1 MRAIIGKVVSDK
13 MNKTVVV
20 EAGRLAIHPK
30 YHKRV
35 KRTQKFH
42 AHNELGVK
50 VGDLVKIVAIRP
62 VSATK
67 SWKVM
72 EKI

>member
-1 MRAIIGKVVSDK
+1 MRVVTGKIVSDK
-13 MNKTVVV
+13 MDKTVVV
-20 EAGRLAIHPK
+20 EAGRLVVHPK
-30 YHKRV
+30 YHKRM

-50 VGDLVKIVAIRP
+50 VGDTVKIAEVKP

-67 SWKVM
+67 SWKVI